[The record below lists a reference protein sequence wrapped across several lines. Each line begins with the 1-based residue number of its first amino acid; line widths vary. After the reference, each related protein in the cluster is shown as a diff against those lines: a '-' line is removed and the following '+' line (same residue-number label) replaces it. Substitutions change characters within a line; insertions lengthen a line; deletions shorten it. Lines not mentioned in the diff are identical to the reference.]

1 LHAIEDKILTSVK
14 DEELSRALAN
24 IPDVMWVM
32 REKQVVYIGPN
43 VAKLLGF
50 TPEEVIARS
59 DLPIMRKALEES
71 FSEDRKYDIEYR
83 IQRKDGQWI
92 WIQERAV
99 SLYEGGIRYT
109 YGLLSDVTQRKKMD
123 DSSRS
128 ARERLEF
135 VVSYNPA
142 VVLIEKPHPDR
153 SALMSTFVS
162 ESVASLLGFAPA
174 DFIGESGEEFWKS
187 HVHPDDLPKYRAN
200 MSTLW
205 RDGHQTY
212 EYRFLHKD
220 GKYRWIREEQRVIRD
235 EDGNA
240 NDVVGYM
247 SDISEKK
254 QMEDEYRSTKEQLE
268 YAVFS
273 NPAVIYVGKPLP
285 DQSDFI
291 GTYISKTVK
300 SVVGFEAEQLLGV
313 SGSKFWK
320 SRVPPE
326 DFQKY
331 QDEVPALWRDGQH
344 AFEYRFLHRDGKY
357 RWIRE
362 EERIIRDEQNQVRD
376 VVGYWIDV
384 TDRRMSE
391 EKFHE
396 LFEAC
401 PISLWEEDFS
411 SVKEYI
417 NELQLKGISDFK
429 KHFTD
434 YPDEVIKCAGMVKI
448 LRVNEATLKLYNAKG
463 IQEIVNGLQHIITN
477 QSISTFRDE
486 LISLAEG
493 TTQFSSKIENK
504 TLNGETIHVNV
515 LCRVVPGYEETLAK
529 VLVCI
534 VDLTPEKK
542 LREILLRSQRLAT
555 IGETATMVGHDLR
568 NPLQGI
574 SGAAYNIR
582 KHLGAASDP
591 SVTDMLGVIDNGVQY
606 ANRIVN
612 DLLDFS
618 REAQIHLLPT
628 TTKSIVKQ
636 ALTNAKIPDNIR
648 IEDVMLNDFEIL
660 ADESKMN
667 RVITNLIQN
676 AVDAMPDGGI
686 LSISSTKENDL
697 VSIRVTDTGIGISRD
712 NLVKLWNTLFTTKSK
727 GMGLGLPICKRF
739 IEAHGGTL
747 SVETT
752 LGKGSTFTV
761 TIPIR
766 TASEVSQIE

>member
-1 LHAIEDKILTSVK
+1 MHAIEDKMLTSVK

-24 IPDVMWVM
+24 IPDVMWVV
-32 REKQVVYIGPN
+32 REKQVVYVGQN
-43 VAKLLGF
+43 VGMLGF
-50 TPEEVIARS
+50 TPEEIITG
-59 DLPIMRKALEES
+59 DLPIMKKALEES
-71 FSEDRKYDIEYR
+71 FSDKRKYDIEYR
-83 IQRKDGQWI
+83 IQRKDGEWI

-99 SLYEGGIRYT
+99 SLYEREIRYT
-109 YGLLSDVTQRKKMD
+109 YGLLSDVTQRKAMD

-128 ARERLEF
+128 TRERLEF
-135 VVSYNPA
+135 VVSHNPA
-142 VVLIEKPHPDR
+142 VVLIEKPLPDH
-153 SALMSTFVS
+153 SALISTFVS
-162 ESVASLLGFAPA
+162 ESVTSLLGFRPA
-174 DFIGESGEEFWKS
+174 DLIGKSGEEFWKS

-200 MSTLW
+200 MNALW
-205 RDGHQTY
+205 RNGHQTY

-235 EDGNA
+235 TDDNA
-240 NDVVGYM
+240 TDIVGYM

-254 QMEDEYRSTKEQLE
+254 QMEDDFRSTKEQLE

-291 GTYISKTVK
+291 ATYISKSVK
-300 SVVGFEAEQLLGV
+300 SVVGFEAEELVGE
-313 SGSKFWK
+313 SGSKFWE

-326 DFQKY
+326 DLQKY
-331 QDEVPALWRDGQH
+331 RDEVPELWRDGQH
-344 AFEYRFLHRDGKY
+344 AFEYRFLHKDGKN

-362 EERIIRDEQNQVRD
+362 EERIIRDEKSQVRD
-376 VVGYWIDV
+376 IVGYWIDV
-384 TDRRMSE
+384 TDRRLSE
-391 EKFHE
+391 EKFRE
-396 LFEAC
+396 FFEAC

-411 SVKEYI
+411 AIKKYF
-417 NELQLKGISDFK
+417 NELRLKGISDFK

-434 YPDEVIKCAGMVKI
+434 HPDDVIKCASMVQV

-463 IQEIVNGLQHIITN
+463 IQEIVDGLQHVITR
-477 QSISTFRDE
+477 QSINTFRDE

-493 TTQFSSKIENK
+493 KTQFSNKMENK
-504 TLNGETIHVNV
+504 TLNDETLHVNV
-515 LCRVVPGYEETLAK
+515 LCRVVPGYEESLAK

-542 LREILLRSQRLAT
+542 LRETLLRSQRLAT

-574 SGAAYNIR
+574 SGATYNIR

-591 SVTDMLGVIDNGVQY
+591 SVMDMLGVIDNGIQY

-618 REAQIHLLPT
+618 RETQIHLLPT
-628 TTKSIVKQ
+628 TTQTIVKQ
-636 ALTNAKIPDNIR
+636 ALTNATIPNNIKV
-648 IEDVMLNDFEIL
+648 EDDMLNDFEIL
-660 ADESKMN
+660 ADESKMT

-676 AVDAMPDGGI
+676 AVDAMPNGGI
-686 LSISSTKENDL
+686 LSISSTKENSQ
-697 VSIRVTDTGIGISRD
+697 VSIRVADTGVGIPRD
-712 NLVKLWNTLFTTKSK
+712 HLVKLWNTLFTTKSK

-739 IEAHGGTL
+739 IEAHDGTL

-752 LGKGSTFTV
+752 LGKGSTFTA

>member
-1 LHAIEDKILTSVK
+1 MHAIEDKTHASAK
-14 DEELSRALAN
+14 DEEIARALAN
-24 IPDVMWVM
+24 IPDVMWII
-32 REKQVVYIGPN
+32 RERQVVYIGPN
-43 VAKLLGF
+43 VMKMLGF
-50 TPEEVIARS
+50 TPEEIIAS
-59 DLPIMRKALEES
+59 DLPIMKKALQES
-71 FSEDRKYDIEYR
+71 LPDERKYDIEYR

-92 WIQERAV
+92 WIQERAM
-99 SLYEGGIRYT
+99 SHYERDGIRYT
-109 YGLLSDVTQRKKMD
+109 YGLLSDITQRKMKD
-123 DSSRS
+123 DSSRA

-142 VVLIEKPHPDR
+142 VVLIEKPLPDR
-153 SALMSTFVS
+153 SDLMSTFVS
-162 ESVASLLGFAPA
+162 KSITSLLGFEPA
-174 DFIGESGEEFWKS
+174 DFIGQSGAEFWES
-187 HVHPDDLPKYRAN
+187 HVHPDDLPTYRAN
-200 MSTLW
+200 MAALW

-212 EYRFLHKD
+212 AYRFLHKD
-220 GKYRWIREEQRVIRD
+220 GKYRWIHEEQRVIQ
-235 EDGNA
+235 DGDA

-247 SDISEKK
+247 SDISDKK
-254 QMEDEYRSTKEQLE
+254 QMEDEFRSTKEQLE

-291 GTYISKTVK
+291 GTYISKSIK
-300 SVVGFEAEQLLGV
+300 SIVGFEAEQLIGE

-331 QDEVPALWRDGQH
+331 QDDVPALWRDGQH
-344 AFEYRFLHRDGKY
+344 AFEYRFLHKNGKY
-357 RWIRE
+357 RWIHE

-384 TDRRMSE
+384 TDRRLSE

-411 SVKEYI
+411 SVKEYF
-417 NELQLKGISDFK
+417 NELRLKGISGFK
-429 KHFTD
+429 KHFTNHPYD
-434 YPDEVIKCAGMVKI
+434 VIKCASMVKI
-448 LRVNEATLKLYNAKG
+448 LNVNEATLKLYNAKG
-463 IQEIVNGLQHIITN
+463 IQEIVDGLQHIITK
-477 QSISTFRDE
+477 QSLNTFRDE

-493 TTQFSSKIENK
+493 MIQFSNKIENK

-542 LREILLRSQRLAT
+542 LRETLLRSQRLAA

-582 KHLGAASDP
+582 KHLGSTADP

-618 REAQIHLLPT
+618 RESQIHLLPT
-628 TTKSIVKQ
+628 TTQSIVRQ
-636 ALTNAKIPDNIR
+636 AFTNAKVPNNIR
-648 IEDVMLNDFEIL
+648 IEDGMLNDFEIL
-660 ADESKMN
+660 ADESKMS

-686 LSISSTKENDL
+686 LSISSTKENDH
-697 VSIRVTDTGIGISRD
+697 VSIRVTDTGVGIPGD
-712 NLVKLWNTLFTTKSK
+712 HLVKLWNTLFTTKSK

-752 LGKGSTFTV
+752 LGKGSTFTA
-761 TIPIR
+761 TIPIK

>member
-1 LHAIEDKILTSVK
+1 
-14 DEELSRALAN
+14 
-24 IPDVMWVM
+24 M
-32 REKQVVYIGPN
+32 
-43 VAKLLGF
+43 LGF
-50 TPEEVIARS
+50 TSEELIAS
-59 DLPIMRKALEES
+59 DLPIMKKALQES
-71 FSEDRKYDIEYR
+71 FPDERKYDIEYR

-99 SLYEGGIRYT
+99 SLYERDGIRYT
-109 YGLLSDVTQRKKMD
+109 YGLLSDITQRKMTD
-123 DSSRS
+123 DSSRA

-135 VVSYNPA
+135 VVSCNPA
-142 VVLIEKPHPDR
+142 VVLIERPLPDR
-153 SALMSTFVS
+153 SDLVSTFVS
-162 ESVASLLGFAPA
+162 KSITSLLGFEPA
-174 DFIGESGEEFWKS
+174 DFIGKSGAEFWKS

-200 MSTLW
+200 MVALW
-205 RDGHQTY
+205 RDGQHAF

-220 GKYRWIREEQRVIRD
+220 GKYRWIHEEQRVIQD
-235 EDGNA
+235 ADGNA
-240 NDVVGYM
+240 NNVVGYM

-254 QMEDEYRSTKEQLE
+254 QMENEFRSTKEQLE

-291 GTYISKTVK
+291 GTYISKSIK
-300 SVVGFEAEQLLGV
+300 SVVGFESEQLIGE
-313 SGSKFWK
+313 SGSRFWR

-344 AFEYRFLHRDGKY
+344 AFEYRFLHKDGKY

-362 EERIIRDEQNQVRD
+362 EERIIRDEQNRVRD

-411 SVKEYI
+411 SVKEYFD
-417 NELQLKGISDFK
+417 ELRLKGISDFK

-434 YPDEVIKCAGMVKI
+434 HPDDVVKCASMVKI
-448 LRVNEATLKLYNAKG
+448 LNVNEATLKLYNAKG
-463 IQEIVNGLQHIITN
+463 VQEIVNGLQHIITT
-477 QSISTFRDE
+477 QSINTFRDE
-486 LISLAEG
+486 LISLAEDK
-493 TTQFSSKIENK
+493 TQFSNKIENK
-504 TLNGETIHVNV
+504 TLTGETIDVNV

-542 LREILLRSQRLAT
+542 LRETLLRSQRLAT

-574 SGAAYNIR
+574 SGAVYNIR
-582 KHLGAASDP
+582 KHLGTTSDS

-618 REAQIHLLPT
+618 RESQIHLLPT

-636 ALTNAKIPDNIR
+636 ALTNAKVPNNIK
-648 IEDVMLNDFEIL
+648 IEDGQLNDFEIL

-676 AVDAMPDGGI
+676 AVDAMPNGGI
-686 LSISSTKENDL
+686 LSISSAKENGQ
-697 VSIRVTDTGIGISRD
+697 VSIRVTDTGVGISPD
-712 NLVKLWNTLFTTKSK
+712 HLVKLWNTLFTTKSK

-739 IEAHGGTL
+739 IEAHGGTI

-752 LGKGSTFTV
+752 LGKGSTFTA
-761 TIPIR
+761 TIPIK
-766 TASEVSQIE
+766 TASEVN

>member
-1 LHAIEDKILTSVK
+1 MHAIEDNIHTSIK
-14 DEELSRALAN
+14 GEEISRALAN
-24 IPDVMWVM
+24 IPDVMWVI
-32 REKQVVYIGPN
+32 RERQVAYIGPN
-43 VAKLLGF
+43 VVKMLGF
-50 TPEEVIARS
+50 TPEELIAS
-59 DLPIMRKALEES
+59 DLPIMKKALQES
-71 FSEDRKYDIEYR
+71 PSDEGTYDIEYR

-99 SLYEGGIRYT
+99 SLYERDGIRYT
-109 YGLLSDVTQRKKMD
+109 YGLLSDVTQRKMID
-123 DSSRS
+123 DSSRA
-128 ARERLEF
+128 ARDRLEF

-142 VVLIEKPHPDR
+142 VVLIEKPLPDR
-153 SALMSTFVS
+153 SDLMSTFVS
-162 ESVASLLGFAPA
+162 KSVTSLLGFEPA
-174 DFIGESGEEFWKS
+174 DFIGRSGAVFWES

-200 MSTLW
+200 MAALW

-220 GKYRWIREEQRVIRD
+220 GKYRWIREEQRVIQ
-235 EDGNA
+235 DGDA

-247 SDISEKK
+247 TDVSDKK
-254 QMEDEYRSTKEQLE
+254 QMEDEFRSTKEKLE

-285 DQSDFI
+285 DESDFI
-291 GTYISKTVK
+291 ATYLSKSIK
-300 SVVGFEAEQLLGV
+300 SVVGFEAEQLIGE

-326 DFQKY
+326 DFKKY

-344 AFEYRFLHRDGKY
+344 VFEYRFLHKDGKY

-362 EERIIRDEQNQVRD
+362 EERIIRDEQNRVRD
-376 VVGYWIDV
+376 VVGYWVDV

-411 SVKEYI
+411 SVKEYF
-417 NELQLKGISDFK
+417 NELRFKGISDFK
-429 KHFTD
+429 KHFID
-434 YPDEVIKCAGMVKI
+434 HPDDVVKCAGMVKI

-463 IQEIVNGLQHIITN
+463 IQEIVNGLRHIITT

-486 LISLAEG
+486 LISLAEEK
-493 TTQFSSKIENK
+493 TQFSSKIENK

-542 LREILLRSQRLAT
+542 LRETLLKSQRLAA

-582 KHLGAASDP
+582 KHLGVTSDP

-618 REAQIHLLPT
+618 RESQIYLLPT

-636 ALTNAKIPDNIR
+636 ALTNAKVPNNIK
-648 IEDVMLNDFEIL
+648 IEDGMLNDFEIL

-686 LSISSTKENDL
+686 LSISSTKGNGQ
-697 VSIRVTDTGIGISRD
+697 VSIRVTDTGVGIPPD
-712 NLVKLWNTLFTTKSK
+712 HLVKLWNTLFTTKSK

-739 IEAHGGTL
+739 IEAHGGTI

-766 TASEVSQIE
+766 TASEVNQIE

>member
-1 LHAIEDKILTSVK
+1 MHAIEDKTHSSVK
-14 DEELSRALAN
+14 DEEIFRALSN
-24 IPDVMWVM
+24 IPDVMWVI
-32 REKQVVYIGPN
+32 RERQVVYVGPN
-43 VAKLLGF
+43 VVKMLGF
-50 TPEEVIARS
+50 TPKEIIAS
-59 DLPIMRKALEES
+59 DLPIMKKALRES
-71 FSEDRKYDIEYR
+71 LQDERRYDIEYR
-83 IQRKDGQWI
+83 VQRKDGQWI

-99 SLYEGGIRYT
+99 SLYERDGVRYT
-109 YGLLSDVTQRKKMD
+109 YGLLSDITQRKMKD
-123 DSSRS
+123 DASRA

-142 VVLIEKPHPDR
+142 VVLIEKPLPDR
-153 SALMSTFVS
+153 SDMMSTFVS
-162 ESVASLLGFAPA
+162 KSITSLLGFEPA
-174 DFIGESGEEFWKS
+174 DFIGRSGAKFWES

-200 MSTLW
+200 MVALW
-205 RDGHQTY
+205 RDGHQTF

-220 GKYRWIREEQRVIRD
+220 GKYRWIREEQRVIQ
-235 EDGNA
+235 DGDA

-247 SDISEKK
+247 TDVSNKK
-254 QMEDEYRSTKEQLE
+254 QMEDEFRSTKEQLE

-285 DQSDFI
+285 DESDFI
-291 GTYISKTVK
+291 ATYMSKSIK
-300 SVVGFEAEQLLGV
+300 SVVGFEAEQLIGK

-320 SRVPPE
+320 SRVPTE

-331 QDEVPALWRDGQH
+331 RNEVPVLWRDGQH
-344 AFEYRFLHRDGKY
+344 TFEYRFLHKDGKY

-362 EERIIRDEQNQVRD
+362 EERIIRDEQNRVRD
-376 VVGYWIDV
+376 VVGYWVDV

-411 SVKEYI
+411 LVKEYF
-417 NELQLKGISDFK
+417 NELRLKGISDFK
-429 KHFTD
+429 QHFID
-434 YPDEVIKCAGMVKI
+434 HPDDVVKCASMVKI
-448 LRVNEATLKLYNAKG
+448 LNVNEATLKLYNAKG
-463 IQEIVNGLQHIITN
+463 VREIVNGLQHIITA
-477 QSISTFRDE
+477 QSINTFRDE
-486 LISLAEG
+486 LISLAEEK
-493 TTQFSSKIENK
+493 TQFSNKMENK

-534 VDLTPEKK
+534 VDLTPEKR
-542 LREILLRSQRLAT
+542 LRETLLRSQRLAT

-574 SGAAYNIR
+574 SGATYNIR
-582 KHLGAASDP
+582 KHLGATTDP

-618 REAQIHLLPT
+618 RESQIHPLPT

-636 ALTNAKIPDNIR
+636 ALTNAKVPNNIK
-648 IEDVMLNDFEIL
+648 IEDGMLIDFEIL

-686 LSISSTKENDL
+686 LSISSAKVNGQI
-697 VSIRVTDTGIGISRD
+697 SIRVTDTGVGIRPD
-712 NLVKLWNTLFTTKSK
+712 HLVKLWNTLFTTKSK

-739 IEAHGGTL
+739 IEAHGGTI

-761 TIPIR
+761 TIPVK
-766 TASEVSQIE
+766 TASEVN

>member
-1 LHAIEDKILTSVK
+1 MHAIEDKTRPLVK
-14 DEELSRALAN
+14 DEAIFRALAN
-24 IPDVMWVM
+24 IPDVMWIV
-32 REKQVVYIGPN
+32 RERQVVYIGPN
-43 VAKLLGF
+43 ITKLLGF
-50 TPEEVIARS
+50 TPEEIIAS
-59 DLPIMRKALEES
+59 DFPIMKKVLHQSLSNES
-71 FSEDRKYDIEYR
+71 EYDIEYR

-99 SLYEGGIRYT
+99 SLYEKDGALYT
-109 YGLLSDVTQRKKMD
+109 YGLLSDVTQRKMLD
-123 DSSRS
+123 ESSRS
-128 ARERLEF
+128 SRERLEF

-142 VVLIEKPHPDR
+142 VVLIEKPLPDR
-153 SALMSTFVS
+153 SALLSTFVS
-162 ESVASLLGFAPA
+162 ESITSLLGFEPA
-174 DFIGESGEEFWKS
+174 DFIGTSGEEFWKN

-200 MSTLW
+200 MTALW
-205 RDGHQTY
+205 RNGHQTY

-240 NDVVGYM
+240 NDIVGYM

-254 QMEDEYRSTKEQLE
+254 QIEDEFRSTKEQLE

-273 NPAVIYVGKPLP
+273 NPAVIYVGKPLR

-291 GTYISKTVK
+291 ATYISKSIK
-300 SVVGFEAEQLLGV
+300 SVVGFEAEQLLGE

-362 EERIIRDEQNQVRD
+362 EERIIRDKQNQVRD

-411 SVKEYI
+411 SVKEYF
-417 NELQLKGISDFK
+417 NELQLKGISDFR

-434 YPDEVIKCAGMVKI
+434 HPDDVIKCAGMVKI
-448 LRVNEATLKLYNAKG
+448 LRVNEATLKLYNARG
-463 IQEIVNGLQHIITN
+463 IQEIVNGLQHIITS
-477 QSISTFRDE
+477 QSINTFRDE

-493 TTQFSSKIENK
+493 KTQFSNKIENK
-504 TLNGETIHVNV
+504 TLNNETLHVNV

-542 LREILLRSQRLAT
+542 LRETLLRSQRLAT

-582 KHLGAASDP
+582 KHLGSTADP

-618 REAQIHLLPT
+618 RESQIHLLPT
-628 TTKSIVKQ
+628 TTQSIVRQ
-636 ALTNAKIPDNIR
+636 AFTNAKVPNNIR
-648 IEDVMLNDFEIL
+648 IEDGMLNDFEIL
-660 ADESKMN
+660 ADESKMS

-686 LSISSTKENDL
+686 LSISSTKENDH
-697 VSIRVTDTGIGISRD
+697 VSIRVTDTGVGIPGD
-712 NLVKLWNTLFTTKSK
+712 HLVKLWNTLFTTKSK

-752 LGKGSTFTV
+752 LGKGSTFTA
-761 TIPIR
+761 TIPIK

>member
-1 LHAIEDKILTSVK
+1 
-14 DEELSRALAN
+14 
-24 IPDVMWVM
+24 
-32 REKQVVYIGPN
+32 
-43 VAKLLGF
+43 
-50 TPEEVIARS
+50 
-59 DLPIMRKALEES
+59 
-71 FSEDRKYDIEYR
+71 
-83 IQRKDGQWI
+83 
-92 WIQERAV
+92 
-99 SLYEGGIRYT
+99 
-109 YGLLSDVTQRKKMD
+109 
-123 DSSRS
+123 
-128 ARERLEF
+128 
-135 VVSYNPA
+135 
-142 VVLIEKPHPDR
+142 
-153 SALMSTFVS
+153 
-162 ESVASLLGFAPA
+162 
-174 DFIGESGEEFWKS
+174 
-187 HVHPDDLPKYRAN
+187 
-200 MSTLW
+200 
-205 RDGHQTY
+205 
-212 EYRFLHKD
+212 
-220 GKYRWIREEQRVIRD
+220 
-235 EDGNA
+235 
-240 NDVVGYM
+240 
-247 SDISEKK
+247 
-254 QMEDEYRSTKEQLE
+254 
-268 YAVFS
+268 
-273 NPAVIYVGKPLP
+273 
-285 DQSDFI
+285 
-291 GTYISKTVK
+291 
-300 SVVGFEAEQLLGV
+300 
-313 SGSKFWK
+313 
-320 SRVPPE
+320 
-326 DFQKY
+326 
-331 QDEVPALWRDGQH
+331 
-344 AFEYRFLHRDGKY
+344 
-357 RWIRE
+357 
-362 EERIIRDEQNQVRD
+362 
-376 VVGYWIDV
+376 
-384 TDRRMSE
+384 MSE

-411 SVKEYI
+411 SVKEYF

-434 YPDEVIKCAGMVKI
+434 HPDEVIKCAGIVQI

-463 IQEIVNGLQHIITN
+463 IQEIVNGLQHIITS
-477 QSISTFRDE
+477 QSINTFRDE

-686 LSISSTKENDL
+686 LSISSTKENGL
-697 VSIRVTDTGIGISRD
+697 VSIRVTDTGVGISRD

-752 LGKGSTFTV
+752 LGKGSTFTA

-766 TASEVSQIE
+766 TASEVSEIE

>member
-1 LHAIEDKILTSVK
+1 MHAIEDKIHTSVK
-14 DEELSRALAN
+14 DDEISRALAN
-24 IPDVMWVM
+24 IPDVVWVI
-32 REKQVVYIGPN
+32 RERQVVYIGPN
-43 VAKLLGF
+43 VVKMLGF
-50 TPEEVIARS
+50 TPEEIIAS
-59 DLPIMRKALEES
+59 DLPIMKRALHES
-71 FSEDRKYDIEYR
+71 LSDQGKYDIEYR

-92 WIQERAV
+92 WVQERAV
-99 SLYEGGIRYT
+99 SLYERDGIRYT
-109 YGLLSDVTQRKKMD
+109 YGLLSDVTQRKMMD

-128 ARERLEF
+128 VRERLEF
-135 VVSYNPA
+135 VVSCNPA
-142 VVLIEKPHPDR
+142 AVLIEKPLPDH
-153 SALMSTFVS
+153 SGLISTFVS
-162 ESVASLLGFAPA
+162 ESITSLLGFGPE
-174 DFIGESGEEFWKS
+174 DFIGTSGEEFWKN

-200 MSTLW
+200 MTALW

-220 GKYRWIREEQRVIRD
+220 GKYRWIREEQRIIRD
-235 EDGNA
+235 ADGNA

-247 SDISEKK
+247 SDVSEKK
-254 QMEDEYRSTKEQLE
+254 QMEDEFRSAKEQLE

-291 GTYISKTVK
+291 ATYISKSIK
-300 SVVGFEAEQLLGV
+300 SVLGFEADQLIGE

-344 AFEYRFLHRDGKY
+344 AFEYRFLHKDGKY

-362 EERIIRDEQNQVRD
+362 EERIIRNEQNQIRD
-376 VVGYWIDV
+376 VIGYWIDV

-411 SVKEYI
+411 SVKEYFD
-417 NELQLKGISDFK
+417 ELRLKGISDFK
-429 KHFTD
+429 KHFT
-434 YPDEVIKCAGMVKI
+434 YHPDDVVKCASMVKI

-463 IQEIVNGLQHIITN
+463 IQEIVNGLQHIITT
-477 QSISTFRDE
+477 QSINTFRDE
-486 LISLAEG
+486 LISLAEDK
-493 TTQFSSKIENK
+493 TQFSNQIENK

-542 LREILLRSQRLAT
+542 LRETLLRSQRLAT

-574 SGAAYNIR
+574 SGATYNIR
-582 KHLGAASDP
+582 KHLGATSDP
-591 SVTDMLGVIDNGVQY
+591 SVTDMLGVIDSGVQY

-618 REAQIHLLPT
+618 RETQIHLLPT

-636 ALTNAKIPDNIR
+636 ALTNTKVPNNIK
-648 IEDVMLNDFEIL
+648 IEDGLLNDIEIL

-686 LSISSTKENDL
+686 LSISSAKENGQ
-697 VSIRVTDTGIGISRD
+697 VSIRVTDTGIGISPAH
-712 NLVKLWNTLFTTKSK
+712 LVKLWNTLFTTKSK

-739 IEAHGGTL
+739 IEAHGGTI

-752 LGKGSTFTV
+752 LGKGSTFTA
-761 TIPIR
+761 TIPIK
-766 TASEVSQIE
+766 TASEVNQIE